1 MQFLDW
7 LDLEEAFFFLEAK
20 FPTPP
25 WRVKDPFLGKN
36 PKTSKSDVVVGEEKT
51 KAGIDAKNLNN
62 SLKKPDGGQ
71 YDDFDSYLIHFMPA
85 AQSGFI
91 TCPCAS
97 GGCASE
103 CLNTAGNMGS
113 LGGKSVSRLKRT
125 WQMAKEAPFVL
136 ERIKREIQ
144 SKYKKAQAK
153 NHKLVIRLNGT
164 SDFDWTKYKDKDGR
178 SLFQIFPDVQFYD
191 YTKVGNR
198 VGKLPQENPNYHITF
213 SRSEK
218 AENQEQAR
226 NLLNSGYNVA
236 VVFGPGKTGGSS
248 QLIFRPKVHQSTVE
262 KLKNQGII
270 PPNYV
275 YTGKKAGETL
285 LPTTFEGFK
294 VVDGDGH
301 DLRFL
306 EKTNKGK
313 GVVIGLTAKGSS
325 AYENFDLKDKQFKA
339 NKSGFVVQ
347 PLDQNITSNPENYDF
362 IVQAMDY
369 VYNRNKQ
376 QSAGKRNYAISKLL
390 YGKKQAVITYAIF
403 DDIEPLVKIA
413 EDWAKLQDPPVILK
427 TREEKEAYAK
437 KLAEEEMP
445 SVSYKSPI
453 SLRSELDRIAKYCA
467 DHPEKCDKLYLNP
480 LTKAFGTAAGGK
492 EYVDVT
498 GYKKPTFQLK
508 MADEPKKKLSP
519 GLAALLKGK
528 PTN

>member
-1 MQFLDW
+1 MNFLEW
-7 LDLEEAFFFLEAK
+7 LDFEEAFLTTEAK
-20 FPTPP
+20 IPNPP
-25 WRVKDPFLGKN
+25 WRTTDPFLGKN

-51 KAGIDAKNLNN
+51 KAGIDAKNLQN
-62 SLKKPDGGQ
+62 SLKRPDGGQ

-136 ERIKREIQ
+136 NRIKREIAG
-144 SKYKKAQAK
+144 KYRKAQAN

-164 SDFDWTKYKDKDGR
+164 SDFDWTKYKDENGK

-191 YTKVGNR
+191 YTKVGDR
-198 VGKLPQENPNYHITF
+198 VDKLPKENPNYHITF

-218 AENQEQAR
+218 PENQEQAKK
-226 NLLNSGYNVA
+226 LLDAGHNVA
-236 VVFGPGKTGGSS
+236 VVFGPGKTGGASE
-248 QLIFRPKVHQSTVE
+248 LIFKPKVNPNTVE
-262 KLKNQGII
+262 ILKAQGII
-270 PPNYV
+270 PKDYI

-285 LPTTFEGFK
+285 LPTTFEGFH

-306 EKTNKGK
+306 EKKNKGK

-325 AYENFDLKDKQFKA
+325 AFENFDLKDKQFKA
-339 NKSGFVVQ
+339 DRSGFVVQ
-347 PLDQNITSNPENYDF
+347 PLDPNITRYPENYDF
-362 IVQAMDY
+362 IVQAMDF
-369 VYNRNKQ
+369 VFDRNKK
-376 QSAGKRNYAISKLL
+376 QSNGKRDYAMSKLL

-413 EDWAKLQDPPVILK
+413 EDWAKLQNPPVILK
-427 TREEKEAYAK
+427 TRAEKEAYAK

-453 SLRSELDRIAKYCA
+453 SLRSELDRIADYCA
-467 DHPEKCDKLYLNP
+467 KYPEKCDKLYLNP
-480 LTKAFGTAAGGK
+480 LTKAFDTAAGGK

-519 GLAALLKGK
+519 GLAALLRGK
-528 PTN
+528 QT